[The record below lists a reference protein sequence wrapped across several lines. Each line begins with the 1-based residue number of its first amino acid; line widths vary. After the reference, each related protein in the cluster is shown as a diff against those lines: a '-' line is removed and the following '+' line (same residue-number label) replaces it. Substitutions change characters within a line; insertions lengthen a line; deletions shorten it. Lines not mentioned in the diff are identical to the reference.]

1 MGSEETELAY
11 STETSNVNVTDFL
24 LNNIDALTAT
34 TEVYIGDRF
43 IEAKMPFTIRAMSSD
58 EFELWQKQCT
68 RTKFS
73 KGKRETEFN
82 NKRFNELAI
91 VACTVEPNFKNAET
105 LRKAGVNTPEQLIN
119 KSLKSGE
126 IQNLA
131 NEISAFSGFDKTLD
145 EMKDDAKND

>member
-1 MGSEETELAY
+1 MGEE
-11 STETSNVNVTDFL
+11 SIVMQTSDVNVNVTDFL
-24 LNNIDALTAT
+24 LNNLDALTAT
-34 TEVYIGDRF
+34 SEVYIGDRF
-43 IEAKMPFTIRAMSSD
+43 IAAGMPFIIRAMTSD
-58 EFELWQKQCT
+58 EFEVFQKQCT

-82 NKRFNELAI
+82 NKRFNEMVI
-91 VACTVEPNFKNAET
+91 TACTVEPNFKDAET
-105 LRKAGVNTPEQLIN
+105 LKRAGVNTPEQLIN

-145 EMKDDAKND
+145 EMKDDSKND